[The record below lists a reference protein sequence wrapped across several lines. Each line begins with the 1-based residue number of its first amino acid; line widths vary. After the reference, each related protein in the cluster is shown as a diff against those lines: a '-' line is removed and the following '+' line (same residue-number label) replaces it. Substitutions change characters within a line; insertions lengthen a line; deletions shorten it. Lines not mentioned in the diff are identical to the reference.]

1 MLGACATPDPEV
13 AKARESWRGATLDE
27 VAAVWGMP
35 ARSTKEGDQESH
47 TWVTEDRIQRSGGSG
62 MFGGVSIGSGGRVG
76 VGVGV
81 GGAIF
86 GPSGDL
92 ARCERTLVFKE
103 GRVVAEDWK
112 GDDELCRRF
121 VRR

>member
-1 MLGACATPDPEV
+1 V
-13 AKARESWRGATLDE
+13 RESWRGATLDE

-35 ARSTKEGDQESH
+35 AHSVKDGEQENH
-47 TWVTEDRIQRSGGSG
+47 TWVTEDRIPRGGGSG

-92 ARCERTLVFKE
+92 ARCERTLMFRE
-103 GRVVAEDWK
+103 GKVIGEDWK
-112 GDDELCRRF
+112 GDPELCRRF
-121 VRR
+121 ERR